1 MGTGLFKKLFGG
13 RYKLLDIYSIK
24 TFEIPT
30 KLISGV
36 DSIKKLDE
44 ILKDLEITKPLIVTD
59 KGIKEAGL
67 LEKLERLLKDN
78 GYKYSVYDQVI
89 VNPDVATVDKGLEFF
104 NSCNCDGLIALGGGS
119 SIDTA
124 KGIGVIN
131 KHGGSILEYE
141 FGKKPLTKR
150 ITPLVAIPTTAGTGS
165 EGTMWAVITDHEREV
180 KYNVGGPLI
189 APQIAL
195 VDPKLHIS
203 LPAHIT
209 AGTGMDALCHAIEC
223 YTSHYAQPL
232 TDSVALLA
240 IEYCAKFLRRAVANG
255 EDIEARYYMALAAT
269 LAGFSYGSESAG
281 AVHAMTQTLGG
292 IKPDVPHGAAVGSL
306 LAPVM
311 LYNWMGEPEKFK
323 RIAIA
328 MGKNVRGLT
337 TREAALTAVDA
348 VFDLA
353 EDINI
358 PSLQKLGVKEEDI
371 EKLAVAAEN
380 DPQTIGNPR
389 DIDREGYEKIYR
401 YTYQLAE

>member
-1 MGTGLFKKLFGG
+1 MLN
-13 RYKLLDIYSIK
+13 IYDIK
-24 TFEIPT
+24 TFEMPT
-30 KLISGV
+30 KLVSGV
-36 DSIKKLDE
+36 GSRKKLNE
-44 ILKDLEITKPLIVTD
+44 LLKELEISKPLIVTD
-59 KGIKEAGL
+59 QGIREVGILDKIL
-67 LEKLERLLKDN
+67 KIISKDN
-78 GYKYSVYDQVI
+78 FDYQIYDKVSI
-89 VNPDVATVDKGLEFF
+89 NPDVATVDKGYEFYEDH
-104 NSCNCDGLIALGGGS
+104 NCDGIIGLGGGS

-124 KGIGVIN
+124 KGIGLLD

-141 FGKKPLTKR
+141 CGKKPLEKR
-150 ITPLVAIPTTAGTGS
+150 IAPLIAIPTTAGTGS